1 MEEKNIIN
9 AQYADTDSERAEKN
23 IINAQYADTDSV
35 RALTIQDQ
43 ADRLAESG
51 SGVWVPFAPE
61 TVSEKATLYNA
72 INSSG
77 EKLGDYVDDIV
88 TVSSIILQGS
98 TFTDE
103 ETGEVQKFTR
113 LIMVGPEG
121 QIYKSTSRGMVRGAI
136 QLMQVFGTPNE
147 WGQPLNI
154 QIERVQLRKGYT
166 YNFKV
171 VD

>member
-9 AQYADTDSERAEKN
+9 TQYADTDSM
-23 IINAQYADTDSV
+23 

-43 ADRLAESG
+43 ADLLAESG

-61 TVSEKATLYNA
+61 TVAEKATLYNA
-72 INSSG
+72 LNSTG
-77 EKLGDYVDDIV
+77 EKLGDYVGDTI
-88 TVSSIILQGS
+88 TVSNIVLQGS

-103 ETGEVQKFTR
+103 ETGELQKFTR
-113 LIMVGPEG
+113 LILVGPEG
-121 QIYKSTSRGMVRGAI
+121 QIYKSTSRGMVRAAI

-147 WGQPLNI
+147 WGQPLSI

-171 VD
+171 VA

>member
-9 AQYADTDSERAEKN
+9 AHYANTDN
-23 IINAQYADTDSV
+23 V
-35 RALTIQDQ
+35 GALTIQDQ
-43 ADRLAESG
+43 ADLLAESG

-61 TVSEKATLYNA
+61 TVAEKATLYNA
-72 INSSG
+72 LNSTG
-77 EKLGDYVDDIV
+77 EKLGDYVGDTI
-88 TVSSIILQGS
+88 TVSHIVLQGS

-103 ETGEVQKFTR
+103 ETGELQKFTR
-113 LIMVGPEG
+113 LILVGPEG
-121 QIYKSTSRGMVRGAI
+121 QIYKTTSRGMVRAAI

-171 VD
+171 VA

>member
-1 MEEKNIIN
+1 MEE
-9 AQYADTDSERAEKN
+9 EN

-43 ADRLAESG
+43 ADLLAESG
-51 SGVWVPFAPE
+51 AGVWVPFAPE
-61 TVSEKATLYNA
+61 SVADKAVLYNA
-72 INSSG
+72 LNSSG
-77 EKLGDYVDDIV
+77 EKLGDYVGDTV
-88 TVSSIILQGS
+88 TVSNIILQGS

-103 ETGEVQKFTR
+103 ETGEVQKFAR
-113 LIMVGPEG
+113 LILVGPEG
-121 QIYKSTSRGMVRGAI
+121 QIYKSTSRGMVRAAI
-136 QLMQVFGTPNE
+136 QLMQVFGTPDQ

-171 VD
+171 VA